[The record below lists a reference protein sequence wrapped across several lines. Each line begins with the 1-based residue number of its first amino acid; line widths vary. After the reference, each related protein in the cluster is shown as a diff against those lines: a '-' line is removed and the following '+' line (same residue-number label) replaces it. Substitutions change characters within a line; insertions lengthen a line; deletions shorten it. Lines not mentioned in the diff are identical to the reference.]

1 MECLIFCLAIYFKT
15 NFHKFHYFLKFDKLN
30 SIIQKNFSQ
39 EKIRYDLLRKE
50 NIMGVK
56 EYNNVQKE
64 KSERKETGSMMKS
77 RIFEEESISE
87 EDI

>member
-1 MECLIFCLAIYFKT
+1 
-15 NFHKFHYFLKFDKLN
+15 
-30 SIIQKNFSQ
+30 
-39 EKIRYDLLRKE
+39 
-50 NIMGVK
+50 MGVK

-64 KSERKETGSMMKS
+64 KIERKETGSMMKS

>member
-1 MECLIFCLAIYFKT
+1 MECLAFFFYFKT
-15 NFHKFHYFLKFDKLN
+15 HFHKFHDFLKFDKLN

-50 NIMGVK
+50 NIMDVK

-64 KSERKETGSMMKS
+64 KIERKETGSLMKS